1 MTESELRIVIF
12 TCNWNAHESMQAA
25 GKRRISLPTGAR
37 PLKVDCLGQVG
48 SSVILKAFEK
58 GADGV
63 MLVGCSPEECHY
75 EFGSRRA
82 AELFEEVRQLIKLLG
97 FRDEQL
103 AFHQVH
109 ADQSTAL
116 LEQVHAFVAQV
127 AGNHLPPAKAGRD
140 GTDGPETQSASLHRS
155 VEHAEKRQKP

>member
-1 MTESELRIVIF
+1 MEESEPRVIIF
-12 TCNWNAHESMQAA
+12 TCNWNAHESLQEA
-25 GKRRISLPTGAR
+25 GRQHLSFPAGAR
-37 PLKVDCLGQVG
+37 TLKVDCLGQVG

-82 AELFEEVRQLIKLLG
+82 AESFEQVRKLAKLLG

-103 AFHQVH
+103 DFHQVY
-109 ADQSTAL
+109 AGEGTRL
-116 LEQVHAFVAQV
+116 TETVRAFVDR
-127 AGNHLPPAKAGRD
+127 L
-140 GTDGPETQSASLHRS
+140 SAHSE
-155 VEHAEKRQKP
+155 V

>member
-1 MTESELRIVIF
+1 MRASEPRVVIF
-12 TCNWNAHESMQAA
+12 TCNWNAHESLMEA
-25 GKRRISLPTGAR
+25 GTQHLSLPSGVR

-82 AELFEEVRQLIKLLG
+82 AELFEEVLKLAALLG
-97 FRDEQL
+97 FREERLQ
-103 AFHQVH
+103 FHQVH
-109 ADQSTAL
+109 VGEGAAL
-116 LEQVHAFVAQV
+116 IERVRAFVAQV
-127 AGNHLPPAKAGRD
+127 ASIQDPPAKARED
-140 GTDGPETQSASLHRS
+140 NATTPRA
-155 VEHAEKRQKP
+155 P

>member
-1 MTESELRIVIF
+1 MVGSEPRVVIF
-12 TCNWNAHESMQAA
+12 TCNWNAYESLQEA
-25 GKRRISLPTGAR
+25 GKRRLRLPAGAR

-82 AELFEEVRQLIKLLG
+82 AELFEEVLKLARLLG
-97 FRDEQL
+97 FREEQL
-103 AFHQVH
+103 GFHQVH
-109 ADQSTAL
+109 TGEGATL
-116 LEQVHAFVAQV
+116 IEKVRTFVDTLAIVRQQ
-127 AGNHLPPAKAGRD
+127 AA
-140 GTDGPETQSASLHRS
+140 TDE
-155 VEHAEKRQKP
+155 

>member
-1 MTESELRIVIF
+1 MQMNRAEGASVTEPEPRIVIL
-12 TCNWNAHESMQAA
+12 TCNWNAHESLQAA
-25 GKRRISLPTGAR
+25 GKQRISLPAGAR

-82 AELFEEVRQLIKLLG
+82 AELFLEVRQLIKLLG
-97 FRDEQL
+97 FQEEQL

-109 ADQSTAL
+109 TDEAESLAQAVATFARQLLSNKRRAADD
-116 LEQVHAFVAQV
+116 EQ
-127 AGNHLPPAKAGRD
+127 P
-140 GTDGPETQSASLHRS
+140 
-155 VEHAEKRQKP
+155 

>member
-1 MTESELRIVIF
+1 MAESEPRVVIF
-12 TCNWNAHESMQAA
+12 TCNWNALESLEQS
-25 GKRRISLPTGAR
+25 GKRRLSFPSGVR

-63 MLVGCSPEECHY
+63 ILVGCSPDECHY

-82 AELFEEVRQLIKLLG
+82 AELYQEVRQLVRLLG

-103 AFHQVH
+103 AFHQIHTGQGETLVKMVQDFVAH
-109 ADQSTAL
+109 LQTAS
-116 LEQVHAFVAQV
+116 EQVAES
-127 AGNHLPPAKAGRD
+127 K
-140 GTDGPETQSASLHRS
+140 GP
-155 VEHAEKRQKP
+155 